1 MRTALYPGTFDPITN
16 GHLDIVTRALKVF
29 ARVVIAVGTARE
41 KDPMFTVDERVA
53 MIREAVADN
62 GQVEVTSFDG
72 LLVDAAREAGA
83 SAILRGLRALSDFDY
98 EFQMAWM
105 NRRLAA
111 DIETVFLMPNERYT
125 YLNSTVIKE
134 VALLGGDV
142 SELVPEAVLRRLRER
157 GR

>member
-1 MRTALYPGTFDPITN
+1 VRTALYPGTFDPITN